1 MKTRTTTELNPL
13 DEYSETEISELA
25 NKTFQVV
32 PNNTFKRDDIL
43 TEQVIVNGKPTG
55 ICVIQDL
62 ENKGAWKSTIRYQ
75 VMPHSRIVK
84 IVEQVADELGIKL
97 TMIQQP
103 VMVRSFKYKYNQQG
117 AVIGDKGRYM
127 LASFKA
133 QRTVDVSDDP
143 NSPDIVE
150 TGITIVNTMDGT
162 TALHTVPFTLRL
174 SCMNQFHGFMNTVKG
189 WQGNI
194 EGKHFEH
201 ILEKVKLAWSN
212 NIKLQQRYLTPTLF
226 MEALVKRQTHTKSL
240 NEDMLGEKIAL
251 QLELA
256 VGFANDFK
264 DLAKTPLTTEMAYKI
279 CNEMPV
285 TVNEQLK
292 CISVIRV
299 KAEKKGDKPYN
310 VISGLEATDG
320 SSDQIPSTVTE
331 RDLFE
336 DLTRILTHDEDV
348 MSSSLTSQLKR
359 HATICRM
366 FNFGNRRQSEIIA
379 R

>member
-1 MKTRTTTELNPL
+1 
-13 DEYSETEISELA
+13 
-25 NKTFQVV
+25 
-32 PNNTFKRDDIL
+32 
-43 TEQVIVNGKPTG
+43 
-55 ICVIQDL
+55 
-62 ENKGAWKSTIRYQ
+62 
-75 VMPHSRIVK
+75 
-84 IVEQVADELGIKL
+84 
-97 TMIQQP
+97 
-103 VMVRSFKYKYNQQG
+103 
-117 AVIGDKGRYM
+117 
-127 LASFKA
+127 
-133 QRTVDVSDDP
+133 
-143 NSPDIVE
+143 
-150 TGITIVNTMDGT
+150 
-162 TALHTVPFTLRL
+162 
-174 SCMNQFHGFMNTVKG
+174 
-189 WQGNI
+189 
-194 EGKHFEH
+194 
-201 ILEKVKLAWSN
+201 
-212 NIKLQQRYLTPTLF
+212 

-264 DLAKTPLTTEMAYKI
+264 DLAKTPLTMEMAYKI

-285 TVNEQLK
+285 SVNEQLK

-348 MSSSLTSQLKR
+348 MSSSMTAQLKR

>member
-1 MKTRTTTELNPL
+1 
-13 DEYSETEISELA
+13 
-25 NKTFQVV
+25 
-32 PNNTFKRDDIL
+32 
-43 TEQVIVNGKPTG
+43 
-55 ICVIQDL
+55 
-62 ENKGAWKSTIRYQ
+62 
-75 VMPHSRIVK
+75 MPHSRIVK
-84 IVEQVADELGIKL
+84 IVEQVADELNIKL

-143 NSPDIVE
+143 NHPDIVE

-201 ILEKVKLAWSN
+201 ILEKVKIAWSN
-212 NIKLQQRYLTPTLF
+212 NIKLQQRYLTPELF

-264 DLAKTPLTTEMAYKI
+264 DLAKTPLTMEMAYKI

-285 TVNEQLK
+285 SVNEQLN
-292 CISVIRV
+292 CITVERV

-310 VISGLEATDG
+310 VISKGTDMNG
-320 SSDQIPSTVTE
+320 DFVIGDVTE

-336 DLTRILTHDEDV
+336 DLTRILTHNEDV
-348 MSSSLTSQLKR
+348 MSSSLTAQLKR

-366 FNFGNRRQSEIIA
+366 FNFGNRRQSEILA

>member
-13 DEYSETEISELA
+13 DEYTESEISELA

-43 TEQVIVNGKPTG
+43 TEQVIVNDKPTG

-103 VMVRSFKYKYNQQG
+103 VMVRNWKYKYNQQG
-117 AVIGDKGRYM
+117 AVIQNDGRYM

-143 NSPDIVE
+143 NNPDTIE
-150 TGITIVNTMDGT
+150 TGISVVNTMDGT
-162 TALHTVPFTLRL
+162 TALHVVPFTLRL
-174 SCMNQFHGFMNTVKG
+174 LCMNQFHGFMNTVKG

-194 EGKHFEH
+194 EGKHFTR
-201 ILEKVKLAWSN
+201 ILEAVKQAWSH
-212 NIKLQQRYLTPTLF
+212 NIKLQQRYLTPELF

-240 NEDMLGEKIAL
+240 NEDLLGEKIAL

-285 TVNEQLK
+285 SVNEQLH
-292 CISVIRV
+292 CITVERV

-310 VISGLEATDG
+310 VISVKDKEEIGYGIEA
-320 SSDQIPSTVTE
+320 VTE
-331 RDLFE
+331 YELFNE
-336 DLTRILTHDEDV
+336 LTNILTHDEDV
-348 MSSSLTSQLKR
+348 MSSSMTAQLKR

>member
-1 MKTRTTTELNPL
+1 MENENELNPL
-13 DEYSETEISELA
+13 DAFADEEISEVST
-25 NKTFQVV
+25 KRFEQV

-43 TEQVIVNGKPTG
+43 TEQVIVNDKPTG

-103 VMVRSFKYKYNQQG
+103 VMVSHYKYKYNQQG
-117 AVIGDKGRYM
+117 AVIQNDGRYM

-143 NSPDIVE
+143 NNPDTIE
-150 TGITIVNTMDGT
+150 TGISVVNTMDGT

-174 SCMNQFHGFMNTVKG
+174 LCMNQFHGFMNTVKG

-194 EGKHFEH
+194 EGKHFTR
-201 ILEKVKLAWSN
+201 ILEAVKQAWSH
-212 NIKLQQRYLTPTLF
+212 NIKLQQRYLTPELF

-240 NEDMLGEKIAL
+240 NEDLLGEKIAL

-285 TVNEQLK
+285 SVNEQLK

-310 VISGLEATDG
+310 VISVKDKANFFHGIEA
-320 SSDQIPSTVTE
+320 VTE
-331 RDLFE
+331 YELFNE
-336 DLTRILTHDEDV
+336 LTNILTHDEDV
-348 MSSSLTSQLKR
+348 MSSSMTAQLKR